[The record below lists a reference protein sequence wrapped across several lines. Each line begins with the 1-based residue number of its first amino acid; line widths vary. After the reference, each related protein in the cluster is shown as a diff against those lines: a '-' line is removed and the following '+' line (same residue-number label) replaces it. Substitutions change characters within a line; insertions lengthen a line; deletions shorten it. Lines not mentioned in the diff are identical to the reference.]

1 MDSSSW
7 NIDMQELEYNPSK
20 KDLTDAKIHHLLA
33 EELVKPYRR
42 VSQSVENTF
51 FCIEKI
57 ASNAYLFHSIGFSK
71 VFRRGSVPLESNNSL
86 CKRLIWIF
94 LIFLDL

>member
-1 MDSSSW
+1 MLFSSSFSQLDSSTW

-42 VSQSVENTF
+42 VSKKYF
-51 FCIEKI
+51 F
-57 ASNAYLFHSIGFSK
+57 FSK
-71 VFRRGSVPLESNNSL
+71 KNILYKYNNHYLL
-86 CKRLIWIF
+86 CNKYIQSFFQIISFFIKIYFHILG
-94 LIFLDL
+94 